1 MPRSGPEVAFRWC
14 AAALRAARAWWA
26 AVLAAITSF
35 EFVFAFFHAPLC
47 AMAPA
52 DGSAGSDA
60 VCRSSATVI
69 LSAGGFHRERTR
81 RAPAPPSARGMPNGS
96 CDQSCSSAR
105 RRCASGLTGRGAGD
119 APLCGGTPGLS
130 MIVRGSVPKPIP
142 VCRRTVEPCTG
153 TGGRT
158 GGSAGLLTCF
168 DSIFVP
174 SRRMYAGGTLGS
186 GWCCGPGPD
195 GFERRSGSRSETTTR
210 RTKDQRSS
218 APSWA
223 AAGRSSSIF
232 QVEVVAAVLRSGNRC
247 SIGQGFGRN

>member
-1 MPRSGPEVAFRWC
+1 MAFRWC
-14 AAALRAARAWWA
+14 AAARRPARAWWA
-26 AVLAAITSF
+26 AVFAAITSF

-47 AMAPA
+47 AIAPA

-142 VCRRTVEPCTG
+142 G
-153 TGGRT
+153 
-158 GGSAGLLTCF
+158 
-168 DSIFVP
+168 VP
-174 SRRMYAGGTLGS
+174 SYRRALHRHRRPHRRERGLAHLLRKHLRAVAPDVRRRHARERLVLRPRARRLREALRVALGDDDAAHEGPAVERAELGRGGEVLHAPKLLRQTRN
-186 GWCCGPGPD
+186 GPG
-195 GFERRSGSRSETTTR
+195 
-210 RTKDQRSS
+210 
-218 APSWA
+218 
-223 AAGRSSSIF
+223 
-232 QVEVVAAVLRSGNRC
+232 
-247 SIGQGFGRN
+247 IGQGFGRN